1 MTGKLSDYRVISEIG
16 TGSFGKCCKIEK
28 ISTGQTLVWKE
39 VYYGQMSES
48 EKESLVREVNLLRS
62 VIFLPILYLELL
74 FLVN

>member
-62 VIFLPILYLELL
+62 VNFQH
-74 FLVN
+74 LVFITSMF